1 MIRVAIGLI
10 CTVGGLVLAALS
22 ASALSVVGTGEVTET
37 EPFAVGDEAY
47 ALVLDEAIV
56 PFEKTEATLTV
67 ESDEELFIGTAN
79 GVDADDYLTGVAHE
93 EITDVEF
100 PDTAVH
106 RTVAGEPTPVSPP
119 DTRDWWTHTDTGTTV
134 THTFD
139 LEAEPQVIVV
149 GPAAEDGSLA
159 GAQVSLSMDVHEVL
173 GLSIAGFA
181 GAVALLGVGAF
192 YLLRWWFGRFW
203 PRPKPRP
210 GRAGAGPQRP
220 DAGVGAGA
228 GVDAGAGAGAD
239 AGAGAAARS
248 ETGGAV

>member
-10 CTVGGLVLAALS
+10 CAVGGLVLAALS

-47 ALVLDEAIV
+47 AVVLDQAVV
-56 PFEKTEATLTV
+56 PFEKTDATLTV

-93 EITDVEF
+93 EITDADF

-106 RTVAGEPTPVSPP
+106 RTVAGDPAPASLPG
-119 DTRDWWTHTDTGTTV
+119 TRDWWTHTDTGTTV
-134 THTFD
+134 SHTFD
-139 LEAEPQVIVV
+139 LEADPQVIVV
-149 GPAAEDGSLA
+149 APAAEDGTLA
-159 GAQVSLSMDVHEVL
+159 GAQVTLSMDVHEVL
-173 GLSIAGFA
+173 GVAVAGFA

-192 YLLRWWFGRFW
+192 YLLRWWFGRFR
-203 PRPKPRP
+203 PRPRPRA
-210 GRAGAGPQRP
+210 GRAGTDRTGKGGGTR
-220 DAGVGAGA
+220 V
-228 GVDAGAGAGAD
+228 
-239 AGAGAAARS
+239 GAGAAARS

>member
-10 CTVGGLVLAALS
+10 CAVGGLVLAALA

-37 EPFAVGDEAY
+37 EPFAVEDEAY
-47 ALVLDEAIV
+47 ALLLDQAIV

-67 ESDEELFIGTAN
+67 ESDQELFIGTAN

-106 RTVAGEPTPVSPP
+106 RTVSGEPAPASAP
-119 DTRDWWTHTDTGTTV
+119 DSRDWWTHTDTGTTV
-134 THTFD
+134 SHTFD

-149 GPAAEDGSLA
+149 APAAEDGNLA
-159 GAQVSLSMDVHEVL
+159 GAQVTLSMDVHEVL

-181 GAVALLGVGAF
+181 GAVALLGLGAF
-192 YLLRWWFGRFW
+192 YLLRWWFGRFR
-203 PRPKPRP
+203 PRPKPRQR
-210 GRAGAGPQRP
+210 RAGASPER
-220 DAGVGAGA
+220 AGVR
-228 GVDAGAGAGAD
+228 
-239 AGAGAAARS
+239 AGAGAAARG

>member
-10 CTVGGLVLAALS
+10 CAAGGLVLAALS

-47 ALVLDEAIV
+47 ALLLDQAIV

-67 ESDEELFIGTAN
+67 ESDQELFIGTAN

-106 RTVAGEPTPVSPP
+106 RTVAGEPTPVSAP
-119 DTRDWWTHTDTGTTV
+119 DSRDWWTHTDTGTTV
-134 THTFD
+134 SHTFD

-149 GPAAEDGSLA
+149 APAAEDGNLA
-159 GAQVSLSMDVHEVL
+159 DARVTLSMDVHEVL

-181 GAVALLGVGAF
+181 GAVALLGLGAF
-192 YLLRWWFGRFW
+192 YLLRWWFGRFR
-203 PRPKPRP
+203 PRAKPRRS
-210 GRAGAGPQRP
+210 RAGASPERT
-220 DAGVGAGA
+220 
-228 GVDAGAGAGAD
+228 
-239 AGAGAAARS
+239 GAAARS